1 MSFLKKLG
9 TVVLKIIG
17 IATGVM
23 PLIQSALPAGA
34 QGEVA
39 TIEDK
44 LNKSLGV
51 IVTAEQMF
59 AAAGSTKAGSAKLM
73 AAKPFISQL
82 MQQTELLVG
91 KTPKNEAA
99 YETAITNLTSAF
111 ADVLNAY
118 GD

>member
-1 MSFLKKLG
+1 MTFLKKLG
-9 TVVLKIIG
+9 EVVLKIIG
-17 IATGVM
+17 IASGVM
-23 PLIQSALPAGA
+23 PLIQPALPASA
-34 QGEVA
+34 QGVVS
-39 TIEDK
+39 TVEDK

-59 AAAGSTKAGSAKLM
+59 AATGAVKAGSAKLQ

-91 KTPKNEAA
+91 KTPKNEQA

-111 ADVLNAY
+111 ADVLNSY